1 MKLIQISVT
10 TRPNTNVEFWDNDY
24 TDLSLPTINLIQ
36 EEMLANGR
44 IISIT
49 KTISEDQLTL
59 TVVKIYA
66 SIDDYVYSNKQ
77 KKIIA
82 VAADGEEYFK
92 GAINNFK
99 YMSNNGITETLGW
112 TFEA

>member
-1 MKLIQISVT
+1 MKLIQTSVT

-59 TVVKIYA
+59 TVVKILA
-66 SIDDYVYSNKQ
+66 SIDDYIYDRSLRIDITKT
-77 KKIIA
+77 
-82 VAADGEEYFK
+82 ELEYM
-92 GAINNFK
+92 A
-99 YMSNNGITETLGW
+99 NNGITETISLA
-112 TFEA
+112 FKE

>member
-1 MKLIQISVT
+1 MKLIQTSVT
-10 TRPNTNVEFWDNDY
+10 TKPNTNVEFWDNDY
-24 TDLSLPTINLIQ
+24 TELSLPTINLIQ

-49 KTISEDQLTL
+49 KTISEDQLTC

-77 KKIIA
+77 KIIA

-92 GAINNFK
+92 EAINNFK
-99 YMSNNGITETLGW
+99 YMSNNGITETLSW
-112 TFEA
+112 AFEA